1 MSLPCMHYTHYT
13 PKRGFCN
20 GFCNGIW
27 HDAHYTLTSD
37 FYLSIQKKRSMMFGF
52 SEEEEE
58 EEEELVLGT
67 LSENKNTERK
77 SACNGVRIAAPA
89 TLTKRLTFRRVRL

>member
-1 MSLPCMHYTHYT
+1 
-13 PKRGFCN
+13 
-20 GFCNGIW
+20 
-27 HDAHYTLTSD
+27 
-37 FYLSIQKKRSMMFGF
+37 MMFGF